1 MLHSIVILVVLTL
14 ISGVLSASEIAL
26 SSANRN
32 RVRLLAESGDQKAA
46 RLLAVMDEPNS
57 FFATTQLYITFI
69 AFFSGAFAA
78 NAFTGPLLAWI
89 GRVGLPLSSY
99 AAEPVVFMVITALLT
114 YFTLIFGELVPKRI
128 ALQHAIPFALRA
140 IYLLRVLSI
149 LALPF
154 VKFLSFSAKLV
165 LRLIGIRG
173 EKPEEDVTK
182 EDIRLMVESGSEH
195 GHIAESEQGMIEN
208 IFTFDT
214 LTAAEICT
222 HRIDVIALP
231 IDADFETVIAL
242 LTDENYTRVPVYEES
257 LDHIQGILHFKDVMH
272 YMASHPDG
280 ADFDLKP
287 LLREPYFVPSSKKIG
302 ELFQEM
308 QKERTYMAVVI
319 DEYGGTLGIVT
330 MEDLVE
336 EIVGGIQD
344 EYDTDEVP
352 DIVPLDENT
361 FEIQGGTYLETVGDF
376 FEVELPLGEYDTLS
390 GFLVGQLGYIPTED
404 EKPEVVF
411 EGLAF
416 QIEHIQ
422 EKRVVTA
429 KVTKCPVEEE
439 REPASDDAE

>member
-32 RVRLLAESGDQKAA
+32 RVKLLAETGDKKAA

-69 AFFSGAFAA
+69 AFFAGAFAA
-78 NAFTGPLLAWI
+78 NAFTGPLLAWTQ
-89 GRVGLPLSSY
+89 RVGLPLSIY
-99 AAEPVVFMVITALLT
+99 AAEPVVFIIITALLT

-154 VKFLSFSAKLV
+154 VKLLSFSAKLV

-173 EKPEEDVTK
+173 ERPEEDVTK
-182 EDIRLMVESGSEH
+182 EDIRLMVESGSEL

-231 IDADFETVIAL
+231 IDADFDTVLAL
-242 LTDENYTRVPVYEES
+242 LTDENYTRVPVYAES

-280 ADFDLKP
+280 AGFDLEP

-344 EYDTDEVP
+344 EYDTDELP

-361 FEIQGGTYLETVGDF
+361 FELQGGTYLETVQDF
-376 FEVELPLGEYDTLS
+376 FEVELPVDEYDTLS
-390 GFLVGQLGYIPTED
+390 GFLVGQLGYIPAED
-404 EKPEVVF
+404 EKPEVIF
-411 EGLAF
+411 EGLVF

-422 EKRVVTA
+422 EKRVVTT
-429 KVTKCPVEEE
+429 KVTRCATEAET
-439 REPASDDAE
+439 EPAYDDGE